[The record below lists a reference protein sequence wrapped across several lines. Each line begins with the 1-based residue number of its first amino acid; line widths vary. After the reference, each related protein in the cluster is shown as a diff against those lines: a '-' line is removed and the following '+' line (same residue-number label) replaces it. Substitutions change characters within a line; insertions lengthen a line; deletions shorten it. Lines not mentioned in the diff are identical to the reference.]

1 VSAASTDSVFT
12 RIIRGEIPCHR
23 VFENEHL
30 LAFLDV
36 NPLAEGH
43 TLVVPRRQVERLE
56 QLPPEEAA
64 EIGRRIGV
72 IAARVMR
79 VTGAEGY
86 NVLQNNGAAA
96 GQVVP
101 HVHFHIIPRR
111 RGDGL
116 GFRWNAKSVAPDE
129 LSRLAERIRAQEP

>member
-1 VSAASTDSVFT
+1 MSQAAADSVFT
-12 RIIRGEIPCHR
+12 RIIRGEIPCQR
-23 VFENEHL
+23 IFENEHL
-30 LAFLDV
+30 LAMLDI

-43 TLVVPRRQVERLE
+43 TLVIPKRQVERLE

-64 EIGRRIGV
+64 EIARHLGR
-72 IAARVMR
+72 IAARIVA

-86 NVLQNNGAAA
+86 NILQNNGAAA

-111 RGDGL
+111 SGDGL
-116 GFRWNAKSVAPDE
+116 GFRWNARAAEPAA
-129 LSRLAERIRAQEP
+129 LAALAERIRAGL